1 MPPELKWAE
10 PLSRC
15 AIVQPN
21 SKSCLLT
28 YLNQKKIIEN
38 AFLCK
43 EVEEDCLTVTRGSF
57 KIAFSFAETKII
69 MTPSVQCD
77 QIRRNFATMSKLKN
91 NLPIFYVLFSIWQ
104 IFDTSLVIFK
114 PLGKFSLL
122 QNGHIFN
129 TLYTHL
135 VSLSFD
141 KKKRE
146 TLEHTNGYSRST
158 HKQDVPRL
166 SLILGHLGL
175 LHIFGHW
182 SCGLAATYWLW
193 SCGFESRHHSEI
205 N

>member
-1 MPPELKWAE
+1 MWPDSAKF
-10 PLSRC
+10 RHY
-15 AIVQPN
+15 V
-21 SKSCLLT
+21 KT
-28 YLNQKKIIEN
+28 KK
-38 AFLCK
+38 
-43 EVEEDCLTVTRGSF
+43 
-57 KIAFSFAETKII
+57 
-69 MTPSVQCD
+69 PS
-77 QIRRNFATMSKLKN
+77 AH
-91 NLPIFYVLFSIWQ
+91 FYVLFSIWQ

-175 LHIFGHW
+175 LHIFGRW
-182 SCGLAATYWLW
+182 SGGLAATYWLW
-193 SCGFESRHHSEI
+193 SCGFESRHHSEKKLNNRDHFCKTHLMSQMLTLYLATWPSKETI
-205 N
+205 IF